1 MEKSA
6 RPLRLKRRV
15 RRRAHRVLR
24 RSALWALRPL
34 RLRPIPPRGERLRVR
49 ILLQNAHGTGGTIR
63 TVLNLS
69 GHLARDHDV
78 EIVSVLKRS
87 RKPFFPIPAGVRVT
101 YADDGFA
108 PKGRA
113 ARLLSR
119 LPSVLTPVDE
129 ASFRLMNLWSDL
141 CLLRAVYGTP
151 ADVLMPTRPSL
162 NLLVAELGPRGAV
175 TIGQDH
181 MSLESYQPWLR
192 REILRRYRRLT
203 VVTTLTEA
211 ARRRATGPPSP
222 APACGWCRSRT
233 PPRACRPARP
243 GASTRS
249 SWPPGGSCTPR
260 ASTCSSAPSRRSPP
274 TTRTGRCASSA
285 EALGGKSCSP

>member
-211 ARRRATGPPSP
+211 AGAGLPGRPRRLRRAGGADPERRP
-222 APACGWCRSRT
+222 APAV
-233 PPRACRPARP
+233 PPVPARAQGRPGRRAARAHQGLRPAHPRLRA
-243 GASTRS
+243 GRRR
-249 SWPPGGSCTPR
+249 PPGLDAARLRRRP
-260 ASTCSSAPSRRSPP
+260 SA
-274 TTRTGRCASSA
+274 
-285 EALGGKSCSP
+285 GKSCSP